1 MTKEEYEALPEHL
14 QKIMARPPIPM
25 WDADSLYL
33 ENAKTGEKR
42 EWVRVI
48 RCENCKKWNTNDG
61 MFKDFDGKEWHEC
74 KELNVFTSAC
84 GNVPITPSWH
94 YCSWADRKEEK

>member
-48 RCENCKKWNTNDG
+48 RCKDCKHCHESNVLICRCPKVSYWCEGKRNLRVEPD
-61 MFKDFDGKEWHEC
+61 DF
-74 KELNVFTSAC
+74 
-84 GNVPITPSWH
+84 
-94 YCSWADRKEEK
+94 CSWAERKEE